1 MKVGMERSFVNMG
14 QENNLLIQ
22 KLKSIIQNQLLSKQK
37 REQLLKAITNNVKY
51 MSILND
57 HVQEELNGT
66 KRTLQRTVEQNEQLA
81 SENYDLTELNA
92 RLEKDQLT
100 LGEKKEEIVKLDGD
114 NKKKKDHIDKLQAN
128 IDDQTD
134 RMEKINLELTIV
146 SAEKMA
152 MKKELDALTIDHRRL
167 GRDFK
172 QQRNDME
179 ALTDECNKIRK
190 QNGEYRGLI
199 LENEKKFQAVGGEIQ
214 DLQKHI
220 ERKNATINRAN
231 NEAATYKKQIE
242 KLLEALKEKSD
253 SESFDDEKEKLLNV
267 KKAREADM
275 LKEEIKN
282 L

>member
-1 MKVGMERSFVNMG
+1 
-14 QENNLLIQ
+14 
-22 KLKSIIQNQLLSKQK
+22 
-37 REQLLKAITNNVKY
+37 
-51 MSILND
+51 
-57 HVQEELNGT
+57 
-66 KRTLQRTVEQNEQLA
+66 
-81 SENYDLTELNA
+81 
-92 RLEKDQLT
+92 
-100 LGEKKEEIVKLDGD
+100 
-114 NKKKKDHIDKLQAN
+114 
-128 IDDQTD
+128 
-134 RMEKINLELTIV
+134 MEKINLELTIV

>member
-1 MKVGMERSFVNMG
+1 M
-14 QENNLLIQ
+14 
-22 KLKSIIQNQLLSKQK
+22 
-37 REQLLKAITNNVKY
+37 
-51 MSILND
+51 
-57 HVQEELNGT
+57 
-66 KRTLQRTVEQNEQLA
+66 
-81 SENYDLTELNA
+81 
-92 RLEKDQLT
+92 
-100 LGEKKEEIVKLDGD
+100 
-114 NKKKKDHIDKLQAN
+114 
-128 IDDQTD
+128 
-134 RMEKINLELTIV
+134 TIV
-146 SAEKMA
+146 SAEKMT
-152 MKKELDALTIDHRRL
+152 MKKELDALTVDHRRL

-172 QQRNDME
+172 EQRNAFDN
-179 ALTDECNKIRK
+179 LTDECNKIRK

-199 LENEKKFQAVGGEIQ
+199 LENEKKFQAVGSEIQ